1 MNKADLVNSISEKTG
16 LSKSK
21 TNEVVDAFVA
31 SVTESLKKGEKVTL
45 VNFGTFNTSERD
57 ARKGRNPKTGESI
70 EIPAKRVARFK
81 VGTGLSKNIN

>member
-16 LSKSK
+16 LSKVKS
-21 TNEVVDAFVA
+21 NEVLDAFVE
-31 SVTESLKKGEKVTL
+31 SVTESLRTGEKVTL
-45 VNFGTFNTSERD
+45 VNFGTFNTSERG
-57 ARKGRNPKTGESI
+57 ARKGRNPKTGETI

>member
-21 TNEVVDAFVA
+21 TNEVIDAFVA

-45 VNFGTFNTSERD
+45 VNFGTFNTNERD
-57 ARKGRNPKTGESI
+57 ARMGRNPKTGESI

>member
-1 MNKADLVNSISEKTG
+1 MNKADLINSISEKTG

-31 SVTESLKKGEKVTL
+31 SVTESLKRGEKVTL
-45 VNFGTFNTSERD
+45 VNFGTFNTSQRD
-57 ARKGRNPKTGESI
+57 ARVGRNPKTGESI

-81 VGTGLSKNIN
+81 VGNGLSKNIN